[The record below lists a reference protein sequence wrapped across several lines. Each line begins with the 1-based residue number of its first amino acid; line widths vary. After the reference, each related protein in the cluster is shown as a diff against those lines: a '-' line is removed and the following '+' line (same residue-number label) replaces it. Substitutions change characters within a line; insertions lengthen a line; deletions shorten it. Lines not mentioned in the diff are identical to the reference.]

1 MTEKIAIVG
10 AGLVGSGWAIVFA
23 RAGYEVS
30 VFDPSS
36 EVSARVSDWIRR
48 ELKEHGELGLV
59 DNASTIIERI
69 SIAASLEAAMNGAIY
84 VQESVF
90 ETVPVKSEV
99 ALAIDAFLKPGMIVG
114 SSSSG
119 IPASKFTEGCKNRS
133 QFLIAHPVNPPHL
146 VPVVELVPAPW
157 TDPALLAQCRALM
170 EKVGQVAV
178 TVNREIDGFILNRLQ
193 GALLN
198 EAWALY
204 SQGYATVE
212 DIDATVSHGLGLR
225 WAFMG
230 PFETIDLNAPGGI
243 VDYYC
248 RLSPLYHEIALSRRQ
263 PEPWSQEAIS
273 KAEQERRLVL
283 SADALAD
290 RRAWRD
296 EKLAKLSIFKR
307 ENSLV

>member
-1 MTEKIAIVG
+1 MTEKVAIVG

-23 RAGYEVS
+23 RAGYEVA
-30 VFDPSS
+30 VFEPSR
-36 EVSARVSDWIRR
+36 EVSDRVKDWISR
-48 ELKEHGELGLV
+48 ELAEHSELGLV
-59 DNASTIIERI
+59 GDASKIIGRI
-69 SIAASLEAAMNGAIY
+69 YIVESLEEALDGAVY

-99 ALAIDAFLKPGMIVG
+99 ALAIDAHLAPGVIVG

-157 TDPALLAQCRALM
+157 TDMDVVTQCRALM

-204 SQGYATVE
+204 SEGYATVQ

-243 VDYYC
+243 VDYSR
-248 RLSPLYHEIALSRRQ
+248 RLSPLYHEIALSRRD
-263 PEPWSQEAIS
+263 PEEWSQEAIA
-273 KAEQERRLVL
+273 KAERERRGVL

-290 RRAWRD
+290 RRSWRD
-296 EKLAKLSIFKR
+296 EKLARLSIFKR
-307 ENSLV
+307 QNSLT